1 MSFKKNEKFKKNL
14 KATVCL
20 REAQLKSPD
29 STFSNKSR
37 VVNH

>member
-1 MSFKKNEKFKKNL
+1 MKNEKLKKKQL

-29 STFSNKSR
+29 TTFSNKSG